1 MYSSVSNASVFLPR
15 LSVMKTNS
23 TFDKE
28 VVSVENQ
35 LRSESVCRETLI
47 QRENI

>member
-1 MYSSVSNASVFLPR
+1 MCSLIRYASVFLPR
-15 LSVMKTNS
+15 LSVMETYS

-28 VVSVENQ
+28 VDSVENQ
-35 LRSESVCRETLI
+35 LRFESVCRETLI